1 METPPVVHAIPSQPQ
16 WLLFRPTSRQH
27 MLKVL
32 PRKPSV
38 ASRRHP
44 LSLLRHLW
52 TLRQR
57 PLVWPQLRRA
67 CQAGLSCRRDNYP
80 NVYSLSLFIKID
92 IAFQYLQVISFINQQ
107 FWRWCYTWNKNDH
120 MCCQN
125 IIVKLCSHYW
135 LGFFIGSF
143 HVTWFY
149 GHWSFHI
156 HCCGHHIRWW
166 IAYIYWICFFSV
178 CMYECCS
185 EQHNCYFPLN
195 YQCII
200 NVHSLNIVMDK
211 QFSNSHLGINL
222 NDFSNKLIYPESF
235 FEVYLHDSF
244 PFWSLY

>member
-1 METPPVVHAIPSQPQ
+1 
-16 WLLFRPTSRQH
+16 

-32 PRKPSV
+32 PHKPSV

-67 CQAGLSCRRDNYP
+67 CQAGLSCPRDNYR

-92 IAFQYLQVISFINQQ
+92 IAFQYLQVIFFYRAAILALMLYLKQKWPHVLSKYNCEVVLSLLIGF
-107 FWRWCYTWNKNDH
+107 
-120 MCCQN
+120 
-125 IIVKLCSHYW
+125 LYW
-135 LGFFIGSF
+135 LLSCHLILWTLVIPYSLL
-143 HVTWFY
+143 WASY
-149 GHWSFHI
+149 KMMNSI
-156 HCCGHHIRWW
+156 
-166 IAYIYWICFFSV
+166 YIYWICFFSV

-185 EQHNCYFPLN
+185 EQHNCYFPIN
-195 YQCII
+195 YQCMI
-200 NVHSLNIVMDK
+200 NAHSLNIVMDK

-222 NDFSNKLIYPESF
+222 NGFSNKLIYPESF

>member
-1 METPPVVHAIPSQPQ
+1 
-16 WLLFRPTSRQH
+16 

-32 PRKPSV
+32 PHKPSV

-44 LSLLRHLW
+44 LSVLRHLW

-57 PLVWPQLRRA
+57 PLVWPPLRRA
-67 CQAGLSCRRDNYP
+67 CQAGLSCRRDNYR

-135 LGFFIGSF
+135 LGFFWLLSRHLILWTL
-143 HVTWFY
+143 V
-149 GHWSFHI
+149 I
-156 HCCGHHIRWW
+156 RGHHTRWW

-178 CMYECCS
+178 CMYECCN
-185 EQHNCYFPLN
+185 EQYNCYFPIN
-195 YQCII
+195 YQCMI
-200 NVHSLNIVMDK
+200 NAHSLNIVMDK